1 MYSPEF
7 EMAVEHAMLYEVGGH
22 WNLDKPGVREG
33 LIDTKEQRRAVGYV
47 NIPQDRGGETKYGIA
62 ARANPDVDI
71 ADLDW
76 EAAKRIYYK
85 RYWLASDCDQ
95 LPPRLSL
102 LHFDGA
108 VNHGIGRANK
118 FLQRAVGA
126 AADGDI
132 GPATLAAVR
141 AADELKVC
149 EKICH
154 MREEFYRAI
163 VDRDSSQSM
172 FLNGWLRR
180 INEVKEYVLNKH
192 F

>member
-1 MYSPEF
+1 MYSAEF
-7 EMAVEHAMLYEVGGH
+7 EMAVEHAMLYEVGSH
-22 WNLDKPGVREG
+22 WNLDTPGVREG
-33 LIDTKEQRRAVGYV
+33 LIDTRTQRRAVGYV

-71 ADLDW
+71 ATLDW
-76 EAAKRIYYK
+76 DAAKRIYYK

-95 LPPRLSL
+95 LPSRLSL
-102 LHFDGA
+102 LHFDCA

-126 AADGDI
+126 FPDGDI
-132 GPATLAAVR
+132 GPATLAAVQ
-141 AADELKVC
+141 ATDEIEVC
-149 EKICH
+149 EKICD
-154 MREEFYRAI
+154 MREAFYRAI
-163 VDRDSSQSM
+163 VQRDSSQGI

-180 INEVKEYVLNKH
+180 IHEVREYVLSKD

>member
-1 MYSPEF
+1 MYSAEF
-7 EMAVEHAMLYEVGGH
+7 EMAVEHAMLYEVGSH
-22 WNLDKPGVREG
+22 WNLDTPGVREG
-33 LIDTKEQRRAVGYV
+33 LIDTRTQRRAVGYV
-47 NIPQDRGGETKYGIA
+47 NIPQDRGGETKYGVA

-71 ADLDW
+71 ATLDW
-76 EAAKRIYYK
+76 DAAKRIYYK

-95 LPPRLSL
+95 LPSRLSL

-126 AADGDI
+126 VADGDI
-132 GPATLAAVR
+132 GPATLAAVQ
-141 AADELKVC
+141 AADEIEVC
-149 EKICH
+149 EKICD
-154 MREEFYRAI
+154 MREAFYRAI
-163 VDRDSSQSM
+163 VQRDSSQGI

-180 INEVKEYVLNKH
+180 IHEVREYVLSKD